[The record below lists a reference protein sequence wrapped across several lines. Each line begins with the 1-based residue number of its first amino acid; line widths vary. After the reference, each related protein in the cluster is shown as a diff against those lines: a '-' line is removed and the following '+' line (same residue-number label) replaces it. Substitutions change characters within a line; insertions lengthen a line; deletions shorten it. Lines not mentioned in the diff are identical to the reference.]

1 MNYYKV
7 QGKSQ
12 FYSALLK
19 TETKEE
25 AIKQYQKLISTVETQ
40 EELEEL
46 KDDMRE
52 FSLAEVIAEL
62 RRSRT
67 EDDELISDAEILEQ
81 LADDEIVLLT
91 ADRTL
96 M

>member
-67 EDDELISDAEILEQ
+67 EDDEPISDAEILEQ

>member
-25 AIKQYQKLISTVETQ
+25 AINQYQKLISKVETQ

-46 KDDMRE
+46 KEDMRE
-52 FSLAEVIAEL
+52 FSLAEVIVEL
-62 RRSRT
+62 RQSRT
-67 EDDELISDAEILEQ
+67 EDDEPISDAEILEQ
-81 LADDEIVLLT
+81 LADDDIVLLT
-91 ADRTL
+91 ADRNL

>member
-25 AIKQYQKLISTVETQ
+25 AIKQYQKLISIVETQ

-52 FSLAEVIAEL
+52 FSLAEVIVEL
-62 RRSRT
+62 RRCRT
-67 EDDELISDAEILEQ
+67 EDDEPISDTEILEQ
-81 LADDEIVLLT
+81 LVDDDIVLLT

>member
-52 FSLAEVIAEL
+52 FSLAEVIDEL

-67 EDDELISDAEILEQ
+67 EDDEPISDAEILEQ